1 MLKGKLTQIKSR
13 CTSLLKKFQLICK
26 YGFQKYKGAVDKLP
40 LFIDIDKP
48 YVFTSS
54 LCRQQHFRMPLYTYW
69 CKKLDESPRFH
80 RKQWEF
86 VFICH
91 VLYERGYLKSGIDAI
106 GFGVGKEPLVSLF
119 ASYGINVLATDLE
132 IERAKSLGWVST
144 NQHSNNLS
152 DLNKKSLCEDNL
164 FKEKVR
170 FQNVDMNN
178 IPDDLGKFDFCWSS
192 CAFEHLG
199 SIKNGLEF
207 VSNSLKLLKPGGIA
221 VHTTEFNVSSND
233 KTLDNNPSFVIY
245 RRRDFE
251 DFTEKLTR
259 DGFIVETI
267 DYSVGEDKLERYV
280 DLPPYS
286 NEPHLRL
293 QLANEF
299 VSTSIGLIIRVPN

>member
-1 MLKGKLTQIKSR
+1 MLKLKLASLKSK
-13 CTSLLKKFQLICK
+13 TNNLLKKLVSKYK
-26 YGFQKYKGAVDKLP
+26 YGNQSKQVISIPQFLNVHT
-40 LFIDIDKP
+40 P
-48 YVFTSS
+48 YVFPST
-54 LCRQQHFRMPLYTYW
+54 LCREQHFRMPLYSYW
-69 CKKLDESPRFH
+69 CKKLGEHPRFH

-132 IERAKSLGWVST
+132 IEKAKLLGWVST

-152 DLNKKSLCEDNL
+152 DLNERNLCEDNL
-164 FKEKVR
+164 FREKVR
-170 FQNVDMNN
+170 FKNVDMNS
-178 IPDDLGKFDFCWSS
+178 IPDDIGKFDFCWSS

-207 VSNSLKLLKPGGIA
+207 VYNSLKLLKSGGIA

-245 RRRDFE
+245 RRRDIE
-251 DFTEKLTR
+251 EFTTRLTR

-267 DYSVGEDKLERYV
+267 DYSAGEDKLERYV

-299 VSTSIGLIIRVPN
+299 VSTSIGIIIRVPN